1 MHEGEEQKFLYLI
14 DTVERGLSH
23 VKLDKEM
30 TNNTVVSMTEEKL
43 SRDIDREWA
52 KEVNKTGSNV
62 KDEKFK
68 FILKFLLEQK
78 RIIEYK
84 SADLRNTIPS
94 KKGGIHGIDGQ
105 EDYDEQK
112 RPSNA

>member
-1 MHEGEEQKFLYLI
+1 MHEGEQKFLYLI
-14 DTVERGLSH
+14 DTVECGLFH

-30 TNNTVVSMTEEKL
+30 TNNTVVSKTEEKL
-43 SRDIDREWA
+43 SRDIDRKWA
-52 KEVNKTGSNV
+52 KEVNKTGSSV
-62 KDEKFK
+62 KDDEKFQ